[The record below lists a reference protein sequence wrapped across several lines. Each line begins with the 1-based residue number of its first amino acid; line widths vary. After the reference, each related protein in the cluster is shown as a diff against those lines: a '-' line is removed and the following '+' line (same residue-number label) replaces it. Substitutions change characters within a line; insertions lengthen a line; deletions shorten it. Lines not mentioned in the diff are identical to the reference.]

1 MVLWQI
7 ALNCTMTTLADV
19 LRTETFPALRRAS
32 MNRPSSDE
40 HELLERAR
48 QHDEPA
54 FGALVDRYTP
64 AVFRIVRRMVPD
76 QMEAEAIVQET
87 FWRFWQT
94 LPRFDVDRP
103 LLPYLATIA
112 SNLARDRYRRDR
124 RVEDVSVESV
134 LEGQAGASDLDLEQI
149 ADDEQMRQRLA
160 DSVRTLPFTYRQ
172 VIALR
177 YEAGMSYEEIAAV
190 LSLPLNTVRTH
201 LKRAK
206 DLLRR
211 SLEETDEG

>member
-1 MVLWQI
+1 
-7 ALNCTMTTLADV
+7 
-19 LRTETFPALRRAS
+19 

-54 FGALVDRYTP
+54 FGALVDLYTP

-76 QMEAEAIVQET
+76 TMETEAIVQET
-87 FWRFWQT
+87 FWRFWQA
-94 LPRFDVDRP
+94 LPRFDADRP

-112 SNLARDRYRRDR
+112 SNLARDRFRRDR
-124 RVEDVSVESV
+124 RVEDVSVEDV
-134 LEGQAGASDLDLEQI
+134 LEGQASASDPDVEQI
-149 ADDEQMRQRLA
+149 ADDEQMRRRLA
-160 DSVRTLPFTYRQ
+160 ESVQVLPFAYRA

-177 YEAGMSYEEIAAV
+177 YEAGMSYEEIAGV
-190 LSLPLNTVRTH
+190 LSLPLNTVRTR
-201 LKRAK
+201 LRRAK

-211 SLEETDEG
+211 SLEEADDG